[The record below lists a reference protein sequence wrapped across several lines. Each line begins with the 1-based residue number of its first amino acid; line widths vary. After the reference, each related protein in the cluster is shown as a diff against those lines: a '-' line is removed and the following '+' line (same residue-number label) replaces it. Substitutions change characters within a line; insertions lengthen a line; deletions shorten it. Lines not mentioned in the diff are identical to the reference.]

1 MNDAG
6 PNPLAVFV
14 LSAAARELLADGVDP
29 GVVEEVLA
37 CVRVDVV
44 PRGAYVGISHFR
56 RKFSESHFLKNQV
69 ALSTC

>member
-29 GVVEEVLA
+29 VVVEEVLA
-37 CVRVDVV
+37 RVHVDVV
-44 PRGAYVGISHFR
+44 PRGAVRAHG
-56 RKFSESHFLKNQV
+56 LKNQV
-69 ALSTC
+69 GKSVACVKNDVAESTS